1 MPKLKQG
8 GESVQKSQS
17 NYEPASPL
25 TANKTR
31 VQRHNLKQIQ
41 TKNLAVDTR
50 KGSSGSSRGNSAS
63 RSFGLAID
71 TTKLGE
77 ESKAQTHGEVIERF
91 NTLRGQN

>member
-1 MPKLKQG
+1 MTRRK
-8 GESVQKSQS
+8 
-17 NYEPASPL
+17 NPAKELS
-25 TANKTR
+25 
-31 VQRHNLKQIQ
+31 
-41 TKNLAVDTR
+41 

-77 ESKAQTHGEVIERF
+77 ESKAQAHGEVIERF